1 MLDFSFVKKTKTFS
15 ITSCKILN
23 ETFQLENVRQENN
36 QLKSE
41 VSILRHRLHSK
52 SIALH
57 DLSCSL
63 DEEKYKNSFSTVD
76 RSDGKSTSF
85 CAVYDEQVSHAEQ
98 ASDEVFH

>member
-1 MLDFSFVKKTKTFS
+1 MSKFWIRQWTLEKN
-15 ITSCKILN
+15 LN

-85 CAVYDEQVSHAEQ
+85 CAVYDEQASQAEQ

>member
-1 MLDFSFVKKTKTFS
+1 MTTISWKKFNVIS
-15 ITSCKILN
+15 
-23 ETFQLENVRQENN
+23 QLENVRQENN

-63 DEEKYKNSFSTVD
+63 DEEKYKNSLSTVD

-85 CAVYDEQVSHAEQ
+85 CPVYDEQTSQGEH